1 MFKFIENKS
10 KLIEGYNNRIK
21 SFIFNMIS
29 KPYKIQYL
37 ESKNNFSFRPED
49 KTKKGNIIL
58 KPFVPDK
65 VRIEKYLKQKQEEQ
79 EKFKKNQKYKNKL
92 FLSFDDN
99 DSSIN
104 SKNDQ
109 RCFSESKKGFK
120 HKEKYLQPIMKFK
133 PRTDLERIFDTINSN
148 YYGKIDRN
156 LINEQLK
163 SLGLVNVYSKK
174 HPKLQNEYSLLR
186 EKLKVNPETLHY
198 LIKEK
203 QRLEQGPKTK
213 EIDEL
218 ISNMENI
225 IHINKE
231 ILSEKIQK
239 SFSFSEKSKNATN
252 KRRNLNNFLA
262 KNILSEYQKKTHF
275 KALCAI
281 SLDLSDYFNRKK
293 NLNEDKS
300 KDDNKSEEI
309 YTYNSYSNKNLNNK
323 NNKKINLKS
332 NSISLYKRPFH
343 KSKKYPKEQM
353 DYLKNLC
360 SKPTNYRR
368 PFGGI
373 FDYPKKI
380 YDEENEIN
388 NKLIRQTN
396 NIIINGKY
404 YNRNDLKGI
413 SNAVLNQCNYIKNH
427 YGPENAGDG
436 KTMIT
441 RGMTVNEFTQKYNLP
456 K

>member
-1 MFKFIENKS
+1 
-10 KLIEGYNNRIK
+10 
-21 SFIFNMIS
+21 MIS
-29 KPYKIQYL
+29 TPYKIHYL

-65 VRIEKYLKQKQEEQ
+65 IRIEKYLKMKQEEQ
-79 EKFKKNQKYKNKL
+79 ENFKKLKRRKKYKNKL
-92 FLSFDDN
+92 ILSFDNN
-99 DSSIN
+99 DLSIN
-104 SKNDQ
+104 SKNEG
-109 RCFSESKKGFK
+109 RCFSENKKSSKQM
-120 HKEKYLQPIMKFK
+120 EKYLQPIMKFK

-163 SLGLVNVYSKK
+163 SLGLVNVHSKK

-186 EKLKVNPETLHY
+186 EKFKVNPETLQY

-225 IHINKE
+225 IQINKE
-231 ILSEKIQK
+231 ILPDKIQK
-239 SFSFSEKSKNATN
+239 SFSFSEKAKNEAN

-275 KALCAI
+275 KALSEL
-281 SLDLSDYFNRKK
+281 SLDLSNYSNKK
-293 NLNEDKS
+293 KTINVDNS
-300 KDDNKSEEI
+300 KDENKIEEI
-309 YTYNSYSNKNLNNK
+309 FTYNSFNNK
-323 NNKKINLKS
+323 NIYNKDNNKINLKY

-343 KSKKYPKEQM
+343 KRKKYSIEKM

-360 SKPTNYRR
+360 SKQINYRR

-373 FDYPKKI
+373 FDNQKKI
-380 YDEENEIN
+380 YDDENEIN

-413 SNAVLNQCNYIKNH
+413 SNAVLKQCNYIKNNFAA
-427 YGPENAGDG
+427 ENAGDG

>member
-1 MFKFIENKS
+1 
-10 KLIEGYNNRIK
+10 
-21 SFIFNMIS
+21 MIS
-29 KPYKIQYL
+29 TPYKIQYL

-49 KTKKGNIIL
+49 KTKKENIKL

-65 VRIEKYLKQKQEEQ
+65 IRIEKYLKLKQEEQ
-79 EKFKKNQKYKNKL
+79 EKLKKLKKRQKHKKKL
-92 FLSFDDN
+92 YLSFDDN
-99 DSSIN
+99 DSSSN
-104 SKNDQ
+104 SKNEQ
-109 RCFSESKKGFK
+109 SFFSESKKSSK

-133 PRTDLERIFDTINSN
+133 PRTDLERIFDTVNSN
-148 YYGKIDRN
+148 YYGKVDRN

-163 SLGLVNVYSKK
+163 SLGLVNVYNRK

-231 ILSEKIQK
+231 ILSDKIQK
-239 SFSFSEKSKNATN
+239 SFSFSKKSKNFTN

-262 KNILSEYQKKTHF
+262 KSILSEYQKKTHF
-275 KALCAI
+275 KALCAY
-281 SLDLSDYFNRKK
+281 SLNLSDYSNKQK
-293 NLNEDKS
+293 NLNLDNS
-300 KDDNKSEEI
+300 KDSSKSEEI
-309 YTYNSYSNKNLNNK
+309 FTYNSFSNKNIFNKDNN
-323 NNKKINLKS
+323 KINLKYS
-332 NSISLYKRPFH
+332 SINFKRPFH
-343 KSKKYPKEQM
+343 KNKEYSKEKME
-353 DYLKNLC
+353 YLRKLC
-360 SKPTNYRR
+360 SKQTNYRR

-373 FDYPKKI
+373 FDNPKKL

-388 NKLIRQTN
+388 NKLIRQAN

-413 SNAVLNQCNYIKNH
+413 SNAVLKQCNYIKNH
-427 YGPENAGDG
+427 FGSENAGEG

-441 RGMTVNEFTQKYNLP
+441 RGMSVNEFTQKYKLP